1 MLSQSKGAFYHGS
14 PIVARKAW
22 LQERQAAGY
31 IVTESQEAERESERE
46 RGVLYLAPF
55 LLLILSRTPVHSHP
69 GWSLPPSYIFF
80 YRHAQANL
88 GDSKPSQTADISCS
102 PIPPAPQLSELSPS
116 TWLVLTLNVPPLFPK
131 IQLAGTPGV
140 ETVLRSRLSMA
151 QCLSG
156 NKTEIPLPVLRWN
169 KTP

>member
-1 MLSQSKGAFYHGS
+1 M
-14 PIVARKAW
+14 R
-22 LQERQAAGY
+22 
-31 IVTESQEAERESERE
+31 ERE
-46 RGVLYLAPF
+46 RGVLYLAFF
-55 LLLILSRTPVHSHP
+55 LLLILSRTSVHIHP
-69 GWSLPPSYIFF
+69 GWSLAPSYKFF
-80 YRHAQANL
+80 YRHVRVCLL
-88 GDSKPSQTADISCS
+88 GDSKSSQTADISHS
-102 PIPPAPQLSELSPS
+102 PIPPAPPALQPSELSPS

-156 NKTEIPLPVLRWN
+156 NKTEIPLPVFRWN